1 MRRVDEAVGL
11 AIMAKSPR
19 VGAVKTRLCPPLRPP
34 EAAELARCFLLD
46 AVERVGAVAGIRPIL
61 AYTPAEARKEFEALA
76 NDFTLIA
83 QRGADL
89 GARQAALVEDVLG
102 LGQQA
107 AIVIGTD
114 SPTVPCEH
122 IDEAV
127 DLVMAPDVDL
137 VLGPTEDGG
146 YHLFGLRAPCPALF
160 EDMPWSTPAV
170 LSRTVERAR
179 GLGLRVACL
188 PTWFDVDTGADLD
201 RLRAELGTGTSAP
214 VRHTRRFLAGRT
226 AHPGSVVKPADH
238 ENSRA
243 DGGGTSTDGGGAAA
257 PRRR

>member
-1 MRRVDEAVGL
+1 MRGVDEAVGL

-46 AVERVGAVAGIRPIL
+46 AVERVRAVAGVRPIL
-61 AYTPAEARKEFEALA
+61 AYTPVEARSEFETLA
-76 NDFTLIA
+76 TDFTVIA

-89 GARQAALVEDVLG
+89 GARQTALVEDVLG
-102 LGQQA
+102 LGQRA

-114 SPTVPCEH
+114 SPTVPREH

-146 YHLFGLRAPCPALF
+146 YHLIGLRAPCPALF
-160 EDMPWSTPAV
+160 DAMPWSTAAV

-188 PTWFDVDTGADLD
+188 PTWFDVDTGVDLD
-201 RLRAELGTGTSAP
+201 RLRAELGAGTSAP

-226 AHPGSVVKPADH
+226 VHPGSDVKPADH
-238 ENSRA
+238 ENPQA

-257 PRRR
+257 PRGR

>member
-1 MRRVDEAVGL
+1 MDEAVGL

-46 AVERVGAVAGIRPIL
+46 AVERVGAVAGVRPIL
-61 AYTPAEARKEFEALA
+61 AYTPVEARSEFEALA
-76 NDFTLIA
+76 ADFTLIA
-83 QRGADL
+83 QRGGDL

-102 LGQQA
+102 LGQPA

-114 SPTVPCEH
+114 SPTVPREH

-146 YHLFGLRAPCPALF
+146 YHLIGLRAPCPALF
-160 EDMPWSTPAV
+160 EHMPWSTPAV

-201 RLRAELGTGTSAP
+201 RLRAELGAGTSAP
-214 VRHTRRFLAGRT
+214 VRHTRRFLTGRT
-226 AHPGSVVKPADH
+226 VDPGSVVKPDH
-238 ENSRA
+238 ENPQA
-243 DGGGTSTDGGGAAA
+243 DGGGSSTDGGGATA
-257 PRRR
+257 RRGK